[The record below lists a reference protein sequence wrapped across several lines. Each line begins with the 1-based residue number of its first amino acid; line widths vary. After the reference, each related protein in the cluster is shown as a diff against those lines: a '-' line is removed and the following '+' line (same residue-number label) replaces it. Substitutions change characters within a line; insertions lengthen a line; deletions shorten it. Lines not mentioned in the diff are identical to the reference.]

1 MTGTGSALL
10 VEQLQPDDA
19 PAPPGAGALL
29 AAESLRLWSRRLVRV
44 LLMLG
49 AVGYLAA
56 LLLASTQ
63 YAQPSAAGLAD
74 ATARRQQVLAQQ
86 EQYRQDC
93 LTQVGTAQGPPT
105 VEQCGPQLTADDIG
119 RIQDFIDKQ
128 PFTLNREGRG
138 GVLVVAAATAVFAF
152 LLGATYVGAEWSS
165 RSMVA
170 LLFWEPRRYRV
181 MAVKLAVLT
190 GVAAALGVLS
200 QGVWLLAAR
209 VLAATR
215 GTTSST
221 PTHLWTQLTAA
232 SGRGVLLVVLVALLG
247 FAVANLI
254 RNTAAAFGAGFVYF
268 AIVENVIR
276 AVRPAWQPWLLS
288 DNAVAL
294 VTHGGHRPFS
304 TRGSSTPAASTSPP
318 AGRSSSAT
326 CTAGCSSAA
335 APHSSSPPASSCSAA
350 ETSTDQRPTPDG
362 RCPALACRSGP
373 QSVRRGVRGRCSRCG
388 ASSPTRCQCRQHT
401 VRCLPTWSQV
411 VGSSDGGA

>member
-10 VEQLQPDDA
+10 VEQPQPQPDDA
-19 PAPPGAGALL
+19 PAPPGPGALL
-29 AAESLRLWSRRLVRV
+29 AAESLRLFSRRLVRV

-93 LTQVGTAQGPPT
+93 LRQVGTAQGPPT
-105 VEQCGPQLTADDIG
+105 VEQCGPQLTADEIG
-119 RIQDFIDKQ
+119 RVQDFIDKQ
-128 PFTLNREGRG
+128 PFTLNREGRD

-209 VLAATR
+209 VLAGIR
-215 GTTSST
+215 GTTST

-232 SGRGVLLVVLVALLG
+232 SGRGVLLVAVVALLG

-294 VTHGGHRPFS
+294 VTHGGHKIFLNEGFVDARGFYQS
-304 TRGSSTPAASTSPP
+304 TGREIVVSNLHGGLLLSGVTALVVAAGVILF
-318 AGRSSSAT
+318 GRR
-326 CTAGCSSAA
+326 
-335 APHSSSPPASSCSAA
+335 
-350 ETSTDQRPTPDG
+350 D
-362 RCPALACRSGP
+362 LN
-373 QSVRRGVRGRCSRCG
+373 
-388 ASSPTRCQCRQHT
+388 
-401 VRCLPTWSQV
+401 
-411 VGSSDGGA
+411 